1 MYVQGIPY
9 EAINP
14 EKRRELINTRN
25 ILAIK
30 IKPIEDGDKEGEEY
44 ARMLAGYLNSVP
56 SETYDLSLL
65 EHHHFIVQNKI
76 KKQVRAMEFAKRI

>member
-1 MYVQGIPY
+1 MQGIPY
-9 EAINP
+9 KEIDL

-25 ILAIK
+25 ILPIK
-30 IKPIEDGDKEGEEY
+30 IKSIEDGDKEWEEY
-44 ARMLAGYLNSVP
+44 VRMLAGYLNSVS

-76 KKQVRAMEFAKRI
+76 K